1 MSTRITPDHL
11 RRAAVVYV
19 RQSTMAQVMGNLESQ
34 RRQYDLAGAAETT
47 GFRLVSVIDDDLGRS
62 GSGGMERPGF
72 ERLVAMVCSGEV
84 GAVYCIEAS
93 RLARNGRDW
102 HHLIDLCAL
111 AGTLVIDPDG
121 AYDPR
126 LVNDRLLLGLKGT
139 MSEYELSLMRQRG
152 IAARD
157 SKAKRGEYQF
167 MLPPGFCWSEA
178 GKIEMDPDEHVAET
192 IRLVFAK
199 FRELGSARQ
208 VFLWLRSAD
217 IRMPVVLRNIDV
229 CKLTWKA
236 PAYHSVMQILHN
248 PLYAGAYAFGRRA
261 QRTRI
266 TNGRARK
273 TSARPKSRDE
283 WSVLL
288 RDNHASYIDW
298 QEYDDNQKLL
308 LENAHMKKNCARKS
322 ARGGRALLTGLMRC
336 GRCGRMMRVFY
347 SMGKGNAHR
356 YQCRGDDGHV
366 GAGLCIGIGGV
377 RVDRA
382 VALQI
387 LDAVSDRAVEAAIL
401 ASEQVERSTV
411 DIIAAVE
418 RDLEAAR
425 YDASLAARRH
435 ELVDPAK
442 RHVARELETRWN
454 GALERVAELERRIEE
469 LRAIAA
475 TRPGIDRAMLLQL
488 AHDLPTAW
496 NAPSTDTRTKQ
507 RLIHLLVREI
517 VCELDEA
524 TNEAV
529 LLLHWIGG
537 RHTEVRVPRV
547 RTGRYPG
554 DGAPAAAAALRKLAG
569 HWPDREL
576 AVSLNRMRC
585 KTGDG
590 ESWTTIRVRDMRE
603 RLGIAEYDPGKAETA
618 MISLMKAAERLGI
631 CVGSAKTLALKGILP
646 ATQIMPGSPWLVPV
660 EALALEAVRIGVQ
673 RVIDRRP
680 KYYETYQYDK
690 QIRLPGISME
700 DAL

>member
-1 MSTRITPDHL
+1 MSTKITPDHL
-11 RRAAVVYV
+11 CRIAVVYV
-19 RQSTMAQVMGNLESQ
+19 RQSTMAQVIGNLESQ
-34 RRQYDLAGAAETT
+34 RRQYDLAGAAKGA
-47 GFRLVSVIDDDLGRS
+47 GFVSVTVIDDDLGRS
-62 GSGGMERPGF
+62 GSGSMQRPGF
-72 ERLVAMVCSGEV
+72 ERLVALVCSGDV

-111 AGTLVIDPDG
+111 AGALVVDPDG

-152 IAARD
+152 LAARD
-157 SKAKRGEYQF
+157 AKARRGEYQF

-178 GKIEMDPDEHVAET
+178 GKIEIDPDEHVTGT

-208 VFLWLRSAD
+208 VFLWLRAAD
-217 IRMPVVLRNIDV
+217 IKMPVVLRNVDV
-229 CKLTWKA
+229 YKLIWKA
-236 PAYHSVMQILHN
+236 PAYHSVMQILHS

-266 TNGRARK
+266 VDGRARK
-273 TSARPKSRDE
+273 TNGIRRPREE
-283 WSVLL
+283 WNVLL
-288 RDNHASYIDW
+288 RDNHPTYISW
-298 QEYDDNQKLL
+298 QDYEDNQRLL

-356 YQCRGDDGHV
+356 YQCRGDDAHV

-377 RVDRA
+377 RIDRA
-382 VALQI
+382 VAMRVLE
-387 LDAVSDRAVEAAIL
+387 AVSDRAVEAAIF
-401 ASEQVERSTV
+401 ASDQVERSRKEV
-411 DIIAAVE
+411 VAAVE
-418 RDLEAAR
+418 RELEAAR
-425 YDASLAARRH
+425 YDVSLASRRY

-442 RHVARELETRWN
+442 RHVARELEARWN
-454 GALERVAELERRIEE
+454 GALERVSELESKVAD
-469 LRAIAA
+469 LHA
-475 TRPGIDRAMLLQL
+475 TSAGSLTVDRALLLHL
-488 AHDLPTAW
+488 ARDLSLAW

-507 RLIHLLVREI
+507 RLIHILVREV

-524 TNEAV
+524 ANEAV
-529 LLLHWIGG
+529 LLVHWTGG
-537 RHTEVRVPRV
+537 RHSEVRVPRV
-547 RTGRYPG
+547 KTGRYPG
-554 DGAPAAAAALRKLAG
+554 DMAPTAVDALRKLAG

-585 KTGDG
+585 KTNDG
-590 ESWTTIRVRDMRE
+590 ETWTTVRVREMRE
-603 RLGIAEYDPGKAETA
+603 RLGLPEYDPANDRTE

-631 CVGSAKTLALKGILP
+631 CVGSAKSLAIKGILP
-646 ATQIMPGSPWLVPV
+646 ATQAMPGAPWLVPV
-660 EALALEAVRIGVQ
+660 EALTSETVRIGVQ
-673 RVIDRRP
+673 RVIARRP
-680 KYYETYQYDK
+680 KIFEDYQYDK
-690 QIRLPGISME
+690 VIRLPGI
-700 DAL
+700 

>member
-1 MSTRITPDHL
+1 MSTKITPDHL
-11 RRAAVVYV
+11 CRIAVVYV
-19 RQSTMAQVMGNLESQ
+19 RQSTMAQVIGNLESQ
-34 RRQYDLAGAAETT
+34 RRQYDLAGAAKGA
-47 GFRLVSVIDDDLGRS
+47 GFVSVTVIDDDLGRS
-62 GSGGMERPGF
+62 GSGSMQRPGF
-72 ERLVAMVCSGEV
+72 ERLVALVCSGDV

-111 AGTLVIDPDG
+111 AGALVVDPDG

-152 IAARD
+152 LAARD
-157 SKAKRGEYQF
+157 AKARRGEHQF

-178 GKIEMDPDEHVAET
+178 GKIEIDPDEHVTGT

-208 VFLWLRSAD
+208 VFLWLRAAD
-217 IRMPVVLRNIDV
+217 IKMPVVLRNVDV
-229 CKLTWKA
+229 YKLIWKA
-236 PAYHSVMQILHN
+236 PAYHSVMQILHS

-266 TNGRARK
+266 VDGRARK
-273 TSARPKSRDE
+273 TNGIRRPREE
-283 WSVLL
+283 WNVLL
-288 RDNHASYIDW
+288 RDNHPTYISW
-298 QEYDDNQKLL
+298 QDYEDNQRLL

-356 YQCRGDDGHV
+356 YQCRGDDAHV

-382 VALQI
+382 VAMQVLE
-387 LDAVSDRAVEAAIL
+387 AVSDRAVEAAIF
-401 ASEQVERSTV
+401 ASDQVERSRKEV
-411 DIIAAVE
+411 VAAVE
-418 RDLEAAR
+418 RELEAAR
-425 YDASLAARRH
+425 YDVSLASRRY

-442 RHVARELETRWN
+442 RHVARELEARWN
-454 GALERVAELERRIEE
+454 GALERVSELESKVAD
-469 LRAIAA
+469 LHA
-475 TRPGIDRAMLLQL
+475 TSAGSPTVDRALLLHL
-488 AHDLPTAW
+488 ARDLSLAW

-507 RLIHLLVREI
+507 RLIHILVREV

-524 TNEAV
+524 ANEAV
-529 LLLHWIGG
+529 LLVHWTGG
-537 RHTEVRVPRV
+537 RHSEVRVPRV
-547 RTGRYPG
+547 KTGRYPG
-554 DGAPAAAAALRKLAG
+554 DMAPTAVDALRKLAG

-585 KTGDG
+585 KTNDG
-590 ESWTTIRVRDMRE
+590 ETWTTVRVREMRE
-603 RLGIAEYDPGKAETA
+603 RLGLPEYDPANDRTE

-631 CVGSAKTLALKGILP
+631 CVGSAKSLAIKGILP
-646 ATQIMPGSPWLVPV
+646 ATQAMPGAPWLVPV
-660 EALALEAVRIGVQ
+660 EALTSETVRIGVQ
-673 RVIDRRP
+673 RVIARRP
-680 KYYETYQYDK
+680 KIFEDYQYDK
-690 QIRLPGISME
+690 VIRLPGI
-700 DAL
+700 

>member
-1 MSTRITPDHL
+1 MNPRITPDHL
-11 RRAAVVYV
+11 GRAAVVYV
-19 RQSTMAQVMGNLESQ
+19 RQSTMAQVTGNLESQ
-34 RRQYDLAGAAETT
+34 RRQYDLAGAAGAA
-47 GFRLVSVIDDDLGRS
+47 GFASVTVIDDDLGRS
-62 GSGGMERPGF
+62 GSGTMERPGF
-72 ERLVAMVCSGEV
+72 ERLVALVCSGDV

-102 HHLIDLCAL
+102 HHLIELCAL

-157 SKAKRGEYQF
+157 SKAQRGEF
-167 MLPPGFCWSEA
+167 RFTLPPGFCWSEA
-178 GKIEMDPDEHVAET
+178 GRIEIDPDEHVADT

-208 VFLWLRSAD
+208 VFLWLRSAELKL
-217 IRMPVVLRNIDV
+217 PVVLRNLEV
-229 CKLTWKA
+229 CKLAWKA
-236 PAYHSVMQILHN
+236 PAYHAVMQILHN
-248 PLYAGAYAFGRRA
+248 PLYAGAYAYGRRA

-266 TNGRARK
+266 VDGRARK
-273 TSARPKSRDE
+273 ASGYDKPRDE
-283 WSVLL
+283 WNVLL
-288 RDNHASYIDW
+288 RDNHPGYISW
-298 QEYDDNQKLL
+298 QEYEDNQKLL

-347 SMGKGNAHR
+347 GMGKGNAHR
-356 YQCRGDDGHV
+356 YQCRGDDAHV

-382 VALQI
+382 VVLQI
-387 LDAVSDRAVEAAIL
+387 LEAVSDRAVEAAIF
-401 ASEQVERSTV
+401 ASDQAERSRKDV
-411 DIIAAVE
+411 IAAVE
-418 RDLEAAR
+418 REFEAAR
-425 YDASLAARRH
+425 YEASLAARRY

-442 RHVARELETRWN
+442 RHVARELEARWN
-454 GALERVAELERRIEE
+454 DALERVAGLERRIEE
-469 LRAIAA
+469 LSSMSVAS
-475 TRPGIDRAMLLQL
+475 PSIDRARLLQL
-488 AHDLPTAW
+488 AHDLPAAW

-507 RLIHLLVREI
+507 RLIHILVQEI
-517 VCELDEA
+517 VCELDDA

-529 LLLHWIGG
+529 LLIHWTGG
-537 RHTEVRVPRV
+537 RHSELRVPRV
-547 RTGRYPG
+547 KTGRYPA
-554 DGAPAAAAALRKLAG
+554 DMAPAAADALRKLAG

-585 KTGDG
+585 KSGNG
-590 ESWTTIRVRDMRE
+590 ETWTTVRVREMRE
-603 RLGIAEYDPGKAETA
+603 RLGIAEYDPAKADGQ

-631 CVGSAKTLALKGILP
+631 CVGSAKSLVLGGILP

-660 EALALEAVRIGVQ
+660 DALTSEAVRIGVQ
-673 RVIDRRP
+673 GVIDRRP
-680 KYYETYQYDK
+680 KFYEDYQYDK
-690 QIRLPGISME
+690 LIRLPG
-700 DAL
+700 L